1 MVQKDRSNHA
11 SYVKTLAAFG
21 VFYIILLLVDLATGI
36 IMIVFGAAYIVGGL
50 VGLGGF
56 SNAINAAVNINT
68 SILGDSSISLA
79 ASTNLYDPNTAT
91 SLAVAFSDPGNSA
104 YSVLGVIGI
113 VVGAALIFVA
123 FIMFIIQI

>member
-1 MVQKDRSNHA
+1 VGKSKNDFVNCACTESQCCNRVYHVLFFLGLKKS
-11 SYVKTLAAFG
+11 L
-21 VFYIILLLVDLATGI
+21 II
-36 IMIVFGAAYIVGGL
+36 
-50 VGLGGF
+50 
-56 SNAINAAVNINT
+56 INVNINT

-104 YSVLGVIGI
+104 YSGLGVIGI